1 MDERLQQGARPNI
14 TGPAYAYDAGCDDP
28 PDTEDPLDEKA
39 MSYRRADGTHR
50 QRRVPDFA

>member
-14 TGPAYAYDAGCDDP
+14 AGPSYTCDASCEDP
-28 PDTEDPLDEKA
+28 PDTEDPLDERA

-50 QRRVPDFA
+50 QRRVPDLV